1 MREAVNALNW
11 ATDAAFVLLAAASI
25 RQYIR
30 HPQRHRLDIAAAIL
44 LLTLVAALGRLQP
57 ALPSSWMPAITDLEI
72 ALLLASAYAFLRFR
86 ADFIPLP
93 RPWEIAIIATLVV
106 IVAYTVAVGL
116 STAGARPTPAQE
128 VALVLV
134 VGAWVACIGEPVIRF
149 ALASRGRPP
158 VQRRRL
164 QTLAGG
170 YLLLIIVLVVAGLAS
185 SAADNQVV
193 SLVIACI
200 SLLSVPL
207 IYAGFSAP
215 AWLRRIWR
223 EAEEEAFR
231 HATRD
236 LVTYSPTRSEM
247 GQRAVEWAVRLTG
260 GDGAFIAEPNGA
272 VLAAAGMEPTWAQ
285 ELLQQLPLET
295 EDPVEI
301 AANRTAV
308 RLPLPSPG
316 TAPASLVV
324 VTGPFTPFFGTD
336 EQLRLRQYAANTAA
350 GLDRASLTERI
361 TALERTKTEF
371 LNLASHELRAPL
383 TVIRGYL
390 SMVKEGSFGALPPD
404 LSEVI
409 PVLLDKADQMNRL
422 VEQML
427 EASRLEEGRLEL
439 KLEMSDLRELVR
451 AAMEESRPLSTP
463 IHKLQMQAPPGEI
476 PVRVDRQ
483 RVTTIVSNLISNAIK
498 YSPKGGE
505 VRLLVDG
512 GGGGSAL
519 VAVRDEGVGIDPSDN
534 ERVFTRFGRITTSE
548 TRNVPG
554 TGLGLYL
561 SRELARLHG
570 GDLTFQSEP
579 GAGSTFT
586 LMLPLEAS

>member
-1 MREAVNALNW
+1 MRDAVNALNW
-11 ATDAAFVLLAAASI
+11 ATDAGFLLLAVVSV
-25 RQYIR
+25 RQYLR
-30 HPQRHRLDIAAAIL
+30 RPQRHRLDLAAAIL
-44 LLTLVAALGRLQP
+44 LLTLIAVLGRLQP
-57 ALPSSWMPAITDLEI
+57 LLPKSLTHTVGDITI

-86 ADFIPLP
+86 ADFIPIGRRSEVAIVMALAAIVVYA
-93 RPWEIAIIATLVV
+93 IAVDVSGSGSHA
-106 IVAYTVAVGL
+106 
-116 STAGARPTPAQE
+116 STAQR
-128 VALVLV
+128 VALALV
-134 VGAWVACIGEPVIRF
+134 VGAWAACIGEPVLRF
-149 ALASRGRPP
+149 LLASRGRPP

-164 QTLAGG
+164 QTMAGG
-170 YLLLIIVLVVAGLAS
+170 YLALVIVLVVGGAAS
-185 SAADNQVV
+185 NIANNDVV
-193 SLVIACI
+193 SLVVAAIGLA
-200 SLLSVPL
+200 SVPL

-215 AWLRRIWR
+215 AWLRRLWR

-236 LVTYSPTRSEM
+236 LVTYSPTRAEM
-247 GQRAVEWAVRLTG
+247 AQRAVDWAMRLSG
-260 GDGAFIAEPNGA
+260 GDGAFIAESNGE
-272 VLAAAGMEPTWAQ
+272 VVAAAGVDHAWAA
-285 ELLQQLPLET
+285 ELLRQLPLET
-295 EDPVEI
+295 EDVQEI
-301 AANRTAV
+301 GGNRTAF

-316 TAPASLVV
+316 AAPASLVV
-324 VTGPFTPFFGTD
+324 IAGPFTPVFGTD
-336 EQLRLRQYAANTAA
+336 ELLRLRQYAVNTAA
-350 GLDRASLTERI
+350 GMDRASLTERI

-390 SMVKEGSFGALPPD
+390 SMVKEGSFGPLPGELAD
-404 LSEVI
+404 VV

-439 KLEMSDLRELVR
+439 KLETADLRELVR
-451 AAMEESRPLSTP
+451 AAIEETRPLSTP
-463 IHKLQMQAPPGEI
+463 IHKLELQAAPREI

-498 YSPKGGE
+498 YSPRGGE

-512 GGGGSAL
+512 GDAAV
-519 VAVRDEGVGIDPSDN
+519 VAVHDQGVGIDPGDR
-534 ERVFTRFGRITTSE
+534 ERVFTRFGRITTNE

-586 LMLPLEAS
+586 LKLPLEAN